1 MEAAAQLK
9 AVIGGKHPVHRLADD
24 PLIDQLQAQRGGMDA
39 PCTGH
44 AALWWDRQEW
54 TAALSSPEGL
64 KAFAIFLEDERAFID
79 HSRSAF

>member
-24 PLIDQLQAQRGGMDA
+24 PLIDQLQVQHGGMDA

-44 AALWWDRQEW
+44 AAL
-54 TAALSSPEGL
+54 
-64 KAFAIFLEDERAFID
+64 
-79 HSRSAF
+79 